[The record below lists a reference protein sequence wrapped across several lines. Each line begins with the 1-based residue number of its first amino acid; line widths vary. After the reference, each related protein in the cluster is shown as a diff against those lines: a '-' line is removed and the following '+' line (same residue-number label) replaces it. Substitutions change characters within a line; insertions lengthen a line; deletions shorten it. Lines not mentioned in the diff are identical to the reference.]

1 MSSLLSCDNLM
12 SYSHVMFSFF
22 FLKIKCYTQWGA
34 LVKADQMIKDY
45 NLVIPAVYDISMR
58 TSFKRGSEVV
68 DEQGLI
74 VGSGGQIRRHSM
86 YY

>member
-1 MSSLLSCDNLM
+1 
-12 SYSHVMFSFF
+12 
-22 FLKIKCYTQWGA
+22 
-34 LVKADQMIKDY
+34 MIKDY
-45 NLVIPAVYDISMR
+45 NLVIPAIYDISMR

-68 DEQGLI
+68 LDEGPI

>member
-1 MSSLLSCDNLM
+1 
-12 SYSHVMFSFF
+12 
-22 FLKIKCYTQWGA
+22 
-34 LVKADQMIKDY
+34 MIKDY

-68 DEQGLI
+68 DEQGPI
-74 VGSGGQIRRHSM
+74 VGSGGEIRRHSM

>member
-1 MSSLLSCDNLM
+1 
-12 SYSHVMFSFF
+12 
-22 FLKIKCYTQWGA
+22 
-34 LVKADQMIKDY
+34 MINDY

-68 DEQGLI
+68 AVDEGPMA
-74 VGSGGQIRRHSM
+74 GSGEQIRRHSM

>member
-1 MSSLLSCDNLM
+1 MS
-12 SYSHVMFSFF
+12 
-22 FLKIKCYTQWGA
+22 IKCYTQWGA
-34 LVKADQMIKDY
+34 LVKADQMINDY

-68 DEQGLI
+68 AVDEGPM